1 MEAPNEKRLQD
12 IQMAD
17 LGTARREYLSTVDKP
32 NRFRNI
38 GLSQIEKARL
48 SNSDNSVRRLAQ
60 INEPKISAWSNFHKN
75 SGDTGDL
82 ETLDTMMDGQTHRAQ
97 LSAIIRE
104 SGGQAYADS
113 TTTKDNF
120 IQVTERSTPT
130 RGRGGSFSGRGG
142 HIPSAA
148 VHMYPPGGIKHQ
160 GSSTLS
166 FDTRQTRHLD
176 PALDPEREHA
186 KNKKGQGA
194 LPQHPVKS
202 TKPMKPSLK
211 SRRPVPVQE
220 NYEALLSAPENF
232 LAAVRNIRPSTTNP
246 LKEGA
251 ASVKASTGVS
261 DNAEAGGPAQPKG
274 GTDAP
279 PMDKIASEPNIK
291 PTPVVKLPAS
301 PTISASPQ
309 PQAPVVVS
317 GPGKSVIIQ
326 AKEPRRDDAIE
337 RSRGNKIFASNLPR
351 PPMPAKGAATV
362 ETSELSKTK
371 LTEMDDL
378 LLDFGSSTSVAMA
391 GDRQNMQTA
400 QKQKDVTTSSPGI
413 MDLIGLDYQQ
423 ASRTS
428 LIKTTGPPS
437 QSSVVG
443 NVPSAH
449 AQKAASS
456 SSSKIAPL
464 LNEEIIAGYL
474 HELALIN
481 DAIAASSVTSSH
493 AKQLNERKQ
502 QLERIISQITKAKLA
517 EKASHI
523 QMDDLVSAT
532 GSLNISH
539 GEGRAASQSRSR
551 TAQQAQTTMRRHAA
565 DEGRKATLAAGQ
577 ESTLREAVTA
587 PPFVPRSG
595 DRVGQFPTVR
605 TPAAASIL
613 QRVVP
618 TDPDVESTSI
628 LFGDHLLP
636 GRSGGARSSSVS
648 SDTRSSLKS
657 RADTPTGSG
666 SKKPHIGLEASM
678 HAFPLGEREISTPQQ
693 VTTVSAPFRTPAFH
707 DTSNILPKKDPNT
720 PWPAPT
726 HGQQWMHH
734 PQAFAIAIPA
744 QENVAIRPPHVLQQ
758 SPSKARTGNDK
769 GLYAS
774 KHAIP
779 ADDQT
784 PPR

>member
-1 MEAPNEKRLQD
+1 
-12 IQMAD
+12 
-17 LGTARREYLSTVDKP
+17 
-32 NRFRNI
+32 
-38 GLSQIEKARL
+38 
-48 SNSDNSVRRLAQ
+48 
-60 INEPKISAWSNFHKN
+60 
-75 SGDTGDL
+75 
-82 ETLDTMMDGQTHRAQ
+82 
-97 LSAIIRE
+97 
-104 SGGQAYADS
+104 
-113 TTTKDNF
+113 
-120 IQVTERSTPT
+120 
-130 RGRGGSFSGRGG
+130 
-142 HIPSAA
+142 
-148 VHMYPPGGIKHQ
+148 
-160 GSSTLS
+160 
-166 FDTRQTRHLD
+166 
-176 PALDPEREHA
+176 
-186 KNKKGQGA
+186 
-194 LPQHPVKS
+194 
-202 TKPMKPSLK
+202 
-211 SRRPVPVQE
+211 
-220 NYEALLSAPENF
+220 
-232 LAAVRNIRPSTTNP
+232 
-246 LKEGA
+246 
-251 ASVKASTGVS
+251 
-261 DNAEAGGPAQPKG
+261 
-274 GTDAP
+274 
-279 PMDKIASEPNIK
+279 
-291 PTPVVKLPAS
+291 
-301 PTISASPQ
+301 
-309 PQAPVVVS
+309 VVS
-317 GPGKSVIIQ
+317 SNQGPGKSVTIQ
-326 AKEPRRDDAIE
+326 AEETRRDDAVE

-351 PPMPAKGAATV
+351 PPMPTKGAATV
-362 ETSELSKTK
+362 ETPELSKTK
-371 LTEMDDL
+371 LNEMDDL

-391 GDRQNMQTA
+391 GDRQNMQTT

-423 ASRTS
+423 VSRTS
-428 LIKTTGPPS
+428 LIKPTGPPS
-437 QSSVVG
+437 QSSIVG

-456 SSSKIAPL
+456 SSNKIAPL

-517 EKASHI
+517 EKTSQI
-523 QMDDLVSAT
+523 QMDDLVRAT

-551 TAQQAQTTMRRHAA
+551 TAQQAQTAMRRHAA
-565 DEGRKATLAAGQ
+565 DEGRKATPAARQ

-595 DRVGQFPTVR
+595 VRVGQFPAVR

-657 RADTPTGSG
+657 RADTPTTGSG
-666 SKKPHIGLEASM
+666 SIKKPHVGLEASM

-693 VTTVSAPFRTPAFH
+693 VTTVSAPFRTPAFQ
-707 DTSNILPKKDPNT
+707 DTSNILPKKDPNI
-720 PWPAPT
+720 PWPAPI
-726 HGQQWMHH
+726 QQWMHR

-744 QENVAIRPPHVLQQ
+744 QENVAIRPPHVSPQLQQ

-779 ADDQT
+779 AEDQT